1 MSNTYWFDKPQLA
14 ELEGVML
21 TGVRAISKSEA
32 VDIMNKQQE
41 QINRFVDKVISQ
53 QEKIDALTQDKHAI
67 ITNHLNVL
75 AECIMAVPVPERD
88 REANIKMRDAILNV
102 MASSVAAY
110 QVDSLS
116 PHKPSTKPSHSWNDD
131 LSTCTKCGDKDWMAD
146 EFCSESLL
154 VKPIT
159 YSLDARFTCSR
170 QDLVNDNGYH
180 QQLKK

>member
-75 AECIMAVPVPERD
+75 SKCIMAVPVPERD

-102 MASSVAAY
+102 MARSVVAY
-110 QVDSLS
+110 QVEPADLKNEAGEALRQAIQAKQLTSASSMRVVCMLSL
-116 PHKPSTKPSHSWNDD
+116 
-131 LSTCTKCGDKDWMAD
+131 
-146 EFCSESLL
+146 
-154 VKPIT
+154 
-159 YSLDARFTCSR
+159 
-170 QDLVNDNGYH
+170 
-180 QQLKK
+180 